1 MRLAAS
7 HDSSQTASH
16 ALCRLSLGAGG
27 LWTRPVNGPH
37 LLINCRYAC
46 TSSYILKARA
56 SVGGLAT
63 GLTWTM
69 TFIETKSFL
78 PLCDVIGN
86 YGAFWIFAS
95 ASLLAVVFANVRLI
109 IIGMSVFM
117 FLLAVVFANVRPI
130 TRMSVYIC
138 LLAVVFAIVRQ
149 ITQMSVYLCYLL
161 FVCLFVS
168 SPITQMSVFMC
179 LITVISVNVRPKTR
193 ISVFIRLLAIVYAK

>member
-1 MRLAAS
+1 M
-7 HDSSQTASH
+7 
-16 ALCRLSLGAGG
+16 
-27 LWTRPVNGPH
+27 NGPH

-46 TSSYILKARA
+46 TSSFILKARA

-95 ASLLAVVFANVRLI
+95 ASLLAVVF
-109 IIGMSVFM
+109 GMSVFM

-168 SPITQMSVFMC
+168 SPITQMSGFMC